1 MKINSR
7 LILFI
12 GVLFCST
19 FIGLGREVRR
29 VLVVHSY
36 EDSYAGYPKF
46 NQLLADAFA
55 ERGIEVDLRF
65 FYLNCEMYREQKE
78 LERMSAMLDTMML
91 WKPEIILVNEDQA
104 TYSLLK
110 CGHPLLKILPV
121 VFSGVSYPNWELM
134 EQYPNVTGF
143 HDKIDIKKNIEMARE
158 LFGQQ
163 IGFFTVLDS
172 TYLDKKIREDA
183 GEQLKDEKICNLGR
197 PDATDEENMA
207 MLSEGYVPFNAV
219 SVRNANPGKAALI
232 WNLSKFSMK
241 KCYIQLK
248 RDFTTIGISN
258 FSNRF
263 GLTAINDGFDCGE
276 KLLGGYMTPLE
287 TQVEEEVDVAARILN
302 GASISMIP
310 ICESHKEYVVDW
322 RIMEQIGIG
331 KNDIPDFYKII
342 NIPFREQYYILW
354 VVIVI
359 SITILLAALISWL
372 LFLYRREQKRK
383 KKAQIDLA
391 DKKESLELAIEGSD
405 TFAWKL
411 EKDCF
416 IFETAFWEAMKQPE
430 KDLDIESLIVLS
442 HPDDKEQI
450 RLDWESHLSARK
462 KIVQLRCDFNGK
474 GYQWWEFRYTTT
486 QLSTGGYQTAGL
498 LLNIQEVKEKEFE
511 LEEARRIA
519 EKAELKESFL
529 ANMSH
534 EIRTPLNAIV
544 GFTNIVTTCND
555 LPEEEKQEYMNIINK
570 NTELLLKL
578 INDILELSR
587 LDAGQMSF
595 DFSVCSVDKLIND
608 IYITHQMLVPSHLTF
623 LKEVPASSSLEV
635 RVDIG
640 RVTQVLTNFLNN
652 ACKFTSEGYI
662 KLGYI
667 YVEDRNEVH
676 IYVEDS
682 GKGIPEEAQ
691 KIIFSRFYKHDEFT
705 QGTGLGLSI
714 CKVIIKKLG
723 GQIKLQSEEGKGSR
737 FTIVLPCV

>member
-1 MKINSR
+1 MK
-7 LILFI
+7 
-12 GVLFCST
+12 
-19 FIGLGREVRR
+19 E
-29 VLVVHSY
+29 
-36 EDSYAGYPKF
+36 P
-46 NQLLADAFA
+46 
-55 ERGIEVDLRF
+55 
-65 FYLNCEMYREQKE
+65 
-78 LERMSAMLDTMML
+78 
-91 WKPEIILVNEDQA
+91 W
-104 TYSLLK
+104 
-110 CGHPLLKILPV
+110 
-121 VFSGVSYPNWELM
+121 
-134 EQYPNVTGF
+134 
-143 HDKIDIKKNIEMARE
+143 
-158 LFGQQ
+158 
-163 IGFFTVLDS
+163 
-172 TYLDKKIREDA
+172 
-183 GEQLKDEKICNLGR
+183 
-197 PDATDEENMA
+197 
-207 MLSEGYVPFNAV
+207 
-219 SVRNANPGKAALI
+219 
-232 WNLSKFSMK
+232 
-241 KCYIQLK
+241 
-248 RDFTTIGISN
+248 
-258 FSNRF
+258 
-263 GLTAINDGFDCGE
+263 
-276 KLLGGYMTPLE
+276 
-287 TQVEEEVDVAARILN
+287 
-302 GASISMIP
+302 
-310 ICESHKEYVVDW
+310 
-322 RIMEQIGIG
+322 
-331 KNDIPDFYKII
+331 
-342 NIPFREQYYILW
+342 
-354 VVIVI
+354 
-359 SITILLAALISWL
+359 
-372 LFLYRREQKRK
+372 QKRK

-411 EKDCF
+411 EKDRF

-450 RLDWESHLSARK
+450 RLDWENHLSARK

-623 LKEVPASSSLEV
+623 LKEVPTSSSLEV

>member
-12 GVLFCST
+12 GVLFYST

-55 ERGIEVDLRF
+55 ERGIEADLRF
-65 FYLNCEMYREQKE
+65 SYLNCEMYREQKE

-121 VFSGVSYPNWELM
+121 VFSGVSYPNWELI

-183 GEQLKDEKICNLGR
+183 GEQLKNEKICNLGR
-197 PDATDEENMA
+197 PDATDEENKA
-207 MLSEGYVPFNAV
+207 MLSEGYISFDAV
-219 SVRNANPGKAALI
+219 SVRNAKPGKATLI
-232 WNLSKFSMK
+232 WNLSKFSQR

-248 RDFTTIGISN
+248 RDFTTIGVSN

-287 TQVEEEVDVAARILN
+287 TQVEEEVDVAVRILN
-302 GASISMIP
+302 GVSISTIP
-310 ICESHKEYVVDW
+310 ICESHKEYIVDW

-331 KNDIPDFYKII
+331 KNDIPDFYNII
-342 NIPFREQYYILW
+342 NIPFREEYYILW

-359 SITILLAALISWL
+359 SITILLATLISWL
-372 LFLYRREQKRK
+372 LFLYLREQKRK

-411 EKDCF
+411 EKDRF
-416 IFETAFWEAMKQPE
+416 VFETAFWEAMKQPA
-430 KDLDIESLIVLS
+430 KNLDIEGLIVLS

-450 RLDWESHLSARK
+450 RLDWENHLSARK
-462 KIVQLRCDFNGK
+462 KIAQLRCDFNGK

-498 LLNIQEVKEKEFE
+498 LLNIQEVKDKEFE
-511 LEEARRIA
+511 LEVARRIA

-623 LKEVPASSSLEV
+623 LKEVPTSSSLEV